1 MFDDFVHIKMRG
13 AIMYNKKNIFVLL
26 IFILLSVFITQ
37 PSNYMLDN
45 FKENQVN
52 EKTIYAPKYVKYKD
66 EILSNQLIEEAKSKV
81 QKVYNSDKTLYENV
95 SKDLKDFTESLKEQ
109 NKFIR
114 SEVAKSESDS
124 KISKTF
130 NSDSFTQAELKKVKN
145 PFHFSLDE
153 LLAFYKLDAEE
164 IDIMTDAY
172 DNELKIAF
180 DNTIDQNNLEAVR
193 RSFSNSTNFYFLNK
207 EIRSSM
213 TKKLKER
220 IVINLTFNEKET
232 NIRIKD
238 ALSKVEPV
246 YREIQK
252 GELIVRQGEL
262 LTNVHIE
269 KLKHLGLIK
278 TKINFN
284 DMLRMLPYN
293 LFLFLVFHVYI
304 FKFHGRHFKNIKQY
318 TFLLSSVV
326 FAILLT
332 NVIKD
337 SSLFLIPILTILM
350 LFVVFW
356 GRSLTLF
363 ASLILGMLINVGDY
377 EYLLLVLFSGIFL
390 SLFFKDRGNRIDLI
404 LSGILVG
411 IGLAIIYSIFSVL
424 FDSSIT
430 SNKLI
435 YIAYIILSSFTSS
448 LLTMGFIPLFETML
462 GLVTSLKLHELYN
475 PNHPLLKRLIRE
487 APGTYHHS
495 LMVGNL
501 AETAAEEIGADGLL
515 LRVGAFFHDVGK
527 LKNPEFFIEN
537 TTPSRNPHDNIEP
550 IESAK
555 IIKRH
560 PIDGVEMCKKY
571 NLPEPILQLVL
582 SHHGDS
588 VVRGFYNKEKKNNP
602 NVKEEDYR
610 YTTPTPKTKE
620 EGILLLADTV
630 EAYSRTITN
639 KPKEEFEKLIKDII
653 YSKVNEGV
661 LRDCDLSLKDIDTI
675 VYTFINHLST
685 SNHERISYEK

>member
-1 MFDDFVHIKMRG
+1 
-13 AIMYNKKNIFVLL
+13 MYNKKNLFVLL
-26 IFILLSVFITQ
+26 VFILLSVFITQ
-37 PSNYMLDN
+37 PSNYMLDS

-66 EILSNQLIEEAKSKV
+66 EILSNQLIEEAKNKV
-81 QKVYNSDKTLYENV
+81 QKAYNSDKTIYENV
-95 SKDLKDFTESLKEQ
+95 SKDWKSFTDSLKDQ
-109 NKFIR
+109 NKYIR
-114 SEVAKSESDS
+114 SEISKNESDS
-124 KISKTF
+124 KKAKDF
-130 NSDSFTQAELKKVKN
+130 NQNVFVHSELKKIIN
-145 PFHFSLDE
+145 PFNFSSDE
-153 LLAFYKLDAEE
+153 LEMLYQLDSEE
-164 IDIMTDAY
+164 IDIMADAY

-180 DNTIDQNNLEAVR
+180 DNTIDQNNLDSIR
-193 RSFSNSTNFYFLNK
+193 RNFANNTNFYFLNK
-207 EIRSSM
+207 EIRTMVTS
-213 TKKLKER
+213 KLKER

-232 NIRIKD
+232 NARIKE

-252 GELIVRQGEL
+252 GELIVRQGEV

-269 KLKHLGLIK
+269 KLQHLGLIK

-284 DMLRMLPYN
+284 DMLRMIPYN
-293 LFLFLVFHVYI
+293 LFLLLVFHVYV
-304 FKFHGRHFKNIKQY
+304 FKFHENRFKNVKQY
-318 TFLLSSVV
+318 IFLLSSFI

-337 SSLFLIPILTILM
+337 SSFFLIPILTILM
-350 LFVVFW
+350 LVIVFW
-356 GRSLTLF
+356 GRNLTLF
-363 ASLILGMLINVGDY
+363 SSLILGMLINTGDY
-377 EYLLLVLFSGIFL
+377 EYLLLVIFSGIFL
-390 SLFFKDRGNRIDLI
+390 SIFFKDRGNRIDLI
-404 LSGILVG
+404 LSGVFVG
-411 IGLAIIYSIFSVL
+411 FGLAIVYTIFSSIF
-424 FDSSIT
+424 DSQIT
-430 SNKLI
+430 GEKLQ
-435 YIAYIILSSFTSS
+435 YIAFIVISAFTSS

-550 IESAK
+550 LESAK

-571 NLPEPILQLVL
+571 NLPEPILRLVL
-582 SHHGDS
+582 SHHSDS
-588 VVRGFYNKEKKNNP
+588 LVKFFFNKAKKENP

-620 EGILLLADTV
+620 EGILLLADTI
-630 EAYSRTITN
+630 EAYSRTIAN
-639 KPKEEFEKLIKDII
+639 KPKEEFEQLIKDMI
-653 YSKVNEGV
+653 YSKVHDGS

-675 VYTFINHLST
+675 VYTFINHLVT
-685 SNHERISYEK
+685 SNHERISYKN